1 MPCTKAILLIPLLLG
16 ACVTDTP
23 IGSAVTN
30 NVVAQTVDLNPR
42 YAGVTMEGSNADRS
56 ANAYKRYLKGAIT
69 PLQRPD
75 GKTSVV
81 GGAAAAIAPQ

>member
-1 MPCTKAILLIPLLLG
+1 MPSTKAILLTPFLLA
-16 ACVTDTP
+16 ACATDAP

-30 NVVAQTVDLNPR
+30 NVVAQVVDLNPR
-42 YAGVTMEGSNADRS
+42 YAGVPMEGSNGQRS
-56 ANAYKRYLKGAIT
+56 INAYKRYLSGEIT

-81 GGAAAAIAPQ
+81 GGAAAAPAPQ